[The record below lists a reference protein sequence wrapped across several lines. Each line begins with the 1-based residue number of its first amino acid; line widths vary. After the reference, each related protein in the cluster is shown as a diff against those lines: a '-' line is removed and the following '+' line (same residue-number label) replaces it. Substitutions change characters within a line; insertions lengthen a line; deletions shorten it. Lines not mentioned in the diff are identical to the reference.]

1 MYLVTFF
8 VRRASG
14 EIQSVTDYI
23 LFRTRE
29 EAEKRAKDKNMYGYE
44 AVVGYCIDHLIV
56 AE

>member
-14 EIQSVTDYI
+14 EIQSVTDYM

-29 EAEKRAKDKNMYGYE
+29 EAEKRAKDKNTYGYE
-44 AVVGYCIDHLIV
+44 AVVDYYIDHLIV